1 MPSWFIKSKW
11 DKEFQLFKRSLF
23 KNDSVG
29 LVDYQDIS
37 IKVKISSLGRA
48 MMECLSLCPDDFSL
62 AEAYDLMEGLS
73 TLRPEQVQ
81 ELLEECTSIKVKRLF
96 LYFAERAGHSWFKYI
111 DQTKINLGS
120 GNRRY
125 RIYNIGSSS
134 PVRLMDYIETLE
146 KALGKKTAKEFRPMQ
161 PGDVLNTYCDVTDL
175 EKEFGYRPSTIEVY
189 ISVIDSAR
197 YSTW

>member
-1 MPSWFIKSKW
+1 
-11 DKEFQLFKRSLF
+11 
-23 KNDSVG
+23 
-29 LVDYQDIS
+29 
-37 IKVKISSLGRA
+37 

-111 DQTKINLGS
+111 EQTKINLGS

-146 KALGKKTAKEFRPMQ
+146 KALGKKLLKSFCPCNRGM
-161 PGDVLNTYCDVTDL
+161 C
-175 EKEFGYRPSTIEVY
+175 
-189 ISVIDSAR
+189 
-197 YSTW
+197 